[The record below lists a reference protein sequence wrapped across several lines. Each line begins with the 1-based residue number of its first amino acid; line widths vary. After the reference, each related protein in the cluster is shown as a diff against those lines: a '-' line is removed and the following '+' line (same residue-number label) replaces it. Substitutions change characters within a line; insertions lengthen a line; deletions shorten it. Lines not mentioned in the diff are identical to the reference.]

1 MHAFTLELIKNYS
14 KTAVKSL
21 DIGIGSGWMSVALS
35 ELMENKQS
43 ICYGIDH
50 LQGVLN
56 IAKKNILKNHRDKL
70 ENGKIVLCKGDGR

>member
-35 ELMENKQS
+35 ELMENK
-43 ICYGIDH
+43 
-50 LQGVLN
+50 
-56 IAKKNILKNHRDKL
+56 
-70 ENGKIVLCKGDGR
+70 